1 MIKIS
6 EEIIKV
12 LDNLAEKFGI
22 VIDWSSQNIVPY
34 LQEVAGRCV
43 NYKMYTAIMWIVVMG
58 FILIVGC
65 WILKFLWNDY
75 KKNYVGIVRTKGNLI
90 DGSIICIAVIIL
102 CLILIVVNIMT
113 IIACLTFPEKIV
125 LDYLTAL

>member
-12 LDNLAEKFGI
+12 LDNLATKFGI

-34 LQEVAGRCV
+34 LQEVVGRCV
-43 NYKMYTAIMWIVVMG
+43 NYKMYTAIMWIVVMIVMIIIDYLIFKIFWNNYKRDKCFKTKDNLLFASMVCG
-58 FILIVGC
+58 FVMLFLFVFVIL
-65 WILKFLWNDY
+65 NA
-75 KKNYVGIVRTKGNLI
+75 N
-90 DGSIICIAVIIL
+90 
-102 CLILIVVNIMT
+102 T

>member
-12 LDNLAEKFGI
+12 LDNLATKFGI

-34 LQEVAGRCV
+34 LQEVVGRCV
-43 NYKMYTAIMWIVVMG
+43 NYKMYTAIMWIVVM
-58 FILIVGC
+58 IVM
-65 WILKFLWNDY
+65 I
-75 KKNYVGIVRTKGNLI
+75 II
-90 DGSIICIAVIIL
+90 D
-102 CLILIVVNIMT
+102 CLIFKIFWNNYKRDKCFKTKDNLLFASMVCGSVMLFLFVFVILNANT
-113 IIACLTFPEKIV
+113 IIACVTFPEKIV